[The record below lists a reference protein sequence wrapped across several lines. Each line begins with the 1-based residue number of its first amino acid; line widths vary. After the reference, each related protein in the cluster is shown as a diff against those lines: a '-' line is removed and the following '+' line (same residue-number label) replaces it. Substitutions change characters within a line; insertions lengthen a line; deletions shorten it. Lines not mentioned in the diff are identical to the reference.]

1 MLVQL
6 SYKSC
11 WFLKIFQSNTQAAG
25 INKEEIKVEIKE
37 EVESDV
43 EPEDDDIFYE
53 FGANEVSWAKRDTCC
68 NDKGL
73 LLSFLS
79 TNNISLKKVN
89 YNFKKYNHFGLRN
102 CIVSTMVMY
111 SFYD

>member
-25 INKEEIKVEIKE
+25 IKKEEIKLEIKE
-37 EVESDV
+37 EVDSDV
-43 EPEDDDIFYE
+43 EQADEDIFYE
-53 FGANEVSWAKRDTCC
+53 FGANEVSWGKRDTCR

-73 LLSFLS
+73 LLLWRLQ
-79 TNNISLKKVN
+79 NVIS
-89 YNFKKYNHFGLRN
+89 
-102 CIVSTMVMY
+102 
-111 SFYD
+111 

>member
-25 INKEEIKVEIKE
+25 IKKEEIKVEIKE
-37 EVESDV
+37 EVDSDF
-43 EPEDDDIFYE
+43 EPEDEDIFYE
-53 FGANEVSWAKRDTCC
+53 FGANEVSWGKRDTCC

-73 LLSFLS
+73 LFCYEDYELSFLS
-79 TNNISLKKVN
+79 NNNISLKKVN
-89 YNFKKYNHFGLRN
+89 YNF
-102 CIVSTMVMY
+102 
-111 SFYD
+111 